1 VTGFAACDLPMWL
14 AVTTPSLDNAIR
26 ARTRFSQLLNLRVF
40 QQYLRIPAEDPLA
53 SGPTPA
59 IWWLVQLGMKS
70 GSDRWSPLRAGERRA
85 ESSATWRLGGM
96 PCAQGTETQASQ
108 MTGRLFEVLAFKC
121 LSVYQLAI
129 LAFNYLYSAMFA
141 AL

>member
-1 VTGFAACDLPMWL
+1 MAGICAFRPK
-14 AVTTPSLDNAIR
+14 
-26 ARTRFSQLLNLRVF
+26 TRV
-40 QQYLRIPAEDPLA
+40 A

-129 LAFNYLYSAMFA
+129 LAFNYLYSAMLE